1 MVEDAEVV
9 PSLQERLSTVLVVS
23 FIQITHH

>member
-1 MVEDAEVV
+1 MEDDAEVV
-9 PSLQERLSTVLVVS
+9 PSLLEYLSTVLVVS